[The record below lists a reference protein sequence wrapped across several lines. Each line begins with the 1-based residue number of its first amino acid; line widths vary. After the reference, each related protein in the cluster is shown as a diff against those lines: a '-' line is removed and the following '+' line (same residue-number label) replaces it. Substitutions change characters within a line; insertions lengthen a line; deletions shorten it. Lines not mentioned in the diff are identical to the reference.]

1 MAPTY
6 TVGEYTASS
15 YGTVYTEPWYQ
26 WVAASNTTTG
36 TYYDISTMSQGN
48 GTSQVIWVNWVNSTV
63 SVTGNATGSTIS
75 DLTLWRRWVQAPIN
89 AAVVGSLVQP
99 TIVVAQQSLPRTPE
113 TPEEIEA
120 RQRRLRRT
128 SGIRKARRLSAERRS
143 RELLLSLLDARQRLE
158 FELKKTITVRHQ
170 VSGRRFRIH
179 CTKRTH
185 NVFELDRKGAPLREY
200 CIVAPG
206 NLPDHDNL
214 AAQLLMLQA
223 DLVTFERTAN
233 VWDLQP
239 NGGRHHA
246 GV

>member
-1 MAPTY
+1 M
-6 TVGEYTASS
+6 VGEYTASS
-15 YGTVYTEPWYQ
+15 YGTVLTEPWYQ
-26 WVAASNTTTG
+26 WVSASNSTTG
-36 TYYDISTMSQGN
+36 TSYDISTMSQGN

-63 SVTGNATGSTIS
+63 TATSNSTIS
-75 DLTLWRRWVQAPIN
+75 DLTLWRRWVQTPIH
-89 AAVVGSLVQP
+89 ATVVGAGSLIQP
-99 TIVVAQQSLPRTPE
+99 TLVVAQQQLPRTPE

-143 RELLLSLLDARQRLE
+143 RELLLSLLDDHQRLE
-158 FELKKTITVRHQ
+158 FELRKTITVRHQ
-170 VSGRRFRIH
+170 GTGRRFRIH

-223 DLVTFERTAN
+223 DLFTFERTAN
-233 VWDLQP
+233 KWDLQP

-246 GV
+246 HA